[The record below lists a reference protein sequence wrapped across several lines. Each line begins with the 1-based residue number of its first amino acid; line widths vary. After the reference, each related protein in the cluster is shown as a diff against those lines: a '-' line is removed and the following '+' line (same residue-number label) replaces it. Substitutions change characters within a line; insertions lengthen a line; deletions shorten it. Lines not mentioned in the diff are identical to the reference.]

1 MKQTPVYVLDLTKIN
16 GRGDFPCPKCGVNIS
31 PNVCTEE
38 VYTIVEAKVKNQS
51 LDKLKIRCNRCK
63 SYLHLTGFSLL
74 QRLFER
80 ELNK

>member
-1 MKQTPVYVLDLTKIN
+1 MKQISVYMLDLTKIN

-51 LDKLKIRCNRCK
+51 LDNLKIRCNRCK
-63 SYLHLTGFSLL
+63 SYLQLTGFSLL
-74 QRLFER
+74 QRLFE
-80 ELNK
+80 

>member
-1 MKQTPVYVLDLTKIN
+1 MGKKMKQISVYMLDLTKIN

-51 LDKLKIRCNRCK
+51 LDNLKIRCNRCK
-63 SYLHLTGFSLL
+63 SYLQLTGFSLL
-74 QRLFER
+74 QRLFE
-80 ELNK
+80 